1 MKRKL
6 KEELNRIATDII
18 TSRGTEDLGDL
29 YERSRELYEKLAV
42 LKFIEEKLSDIQV
55 DVTKSEL
62 AAKFET
68 IANAVLNENK
78 EVPESNPHEE
88 DIMVPGMDTIKHI
101 VSEMPGGEE
110 LEEVLARLIGQ
121 NEFVKSDKDE
131 VTPKPSDIAQ
141 NTLANPPRNTN
152 QIANEIKATL
162 GEMPK
167 PPAAR
172 SLNDTLTDREISIG
186 LNDRLAF
193 IKHLFQDNT
202 EAYNQA
208 VTKLNGLKSSAALET
223 FIDAALKPQFKHWE
237 GKEDYELRFRAL
249 VERRFN

>member
-18 TSRGTEDLGDL
+18 TSRGTEDLGEL
-29 YERSRELYEKLAV
+29 YLRTRELYEKLAV
-42 LKFIEEKLSDIQV
+42 LKFIEEKLSDVEV
-55 DVTKSEL
+55 DVTKSEV
-62 AAKFET
+62 ASKFET

-88 DIMVPGMDTIKHI
+88 DIMVPGMDTIRHI

-110 LEEVLARLIGQ
+110 LEEVLARLIGK
-121 NEFVKSDKDE
+121 NEFVKNDRDE

-141 NTLANPPRNTN
+141 NAIANPSRDTTQITN
-152 QIANEIKATL
+152 EVKATL
-162 GEMPK
+162 GDLPK

-172 SLNDTLTDREISIG
+172 SLNDTLTEREISIG

-193 IKHLFQDNT
+193 IKHLFQDNA

-208 VTKLNGLKSSAALET
+208 LSALNGLESMAALEK
-223 FIDAALKPQFKHWE
+223 FIDGELKPQFNNWE